1 MVATDSFTNQQPF
14 RDMAVHNERFQ
25 TPMCTATLFIFI
37 ISEHILGSIAVP
49 GIAVDGDNINN
60 LRYADDT
67 FLIAAMQTNL
77 QRIIDT
83 EAVRIE

>member
-25 TPMCTATLFIFI
+25 TTMSTVTLFIFI
-37 ISEHILGSIAVP
+37 ISEHVLGYIKTMP
-49 GIAVDGDNINN
+49 GISVGDNANN

-67 FLIAAMQTNL
+67 FLNAAMQTKL

-83 EAVRIE
+83 EVVQIE